1 MAAFGFTK
9 QNNVEMQAKKIKLAH
24 SGGVNGGTKTMAAKI
39 TKQKSS
45 SVLTIETPDRSLTA
59 KKQKLSGSGGVYC
72 GTDTKILIGAGA
84 SQAKADKAE
93 TGVEKCLKCYL
104 NGRSAVY
111 CRTTHGHKKPGWS
124 DHECVQIVK
133 EGPPP
138 ISARSPAP
146 PPAATPTARFGA
158 PPSSGKHGQADS
170 PAPLLCI

>member
-1 MAAFGFTK
+1 MTNETPDRSLAAFGFTK
-9 QNNVEMQAKKIKLAH
+9 QNNVKMQAKKIKLAH
-24 SGGVNGGTKTMAAKI
+24 SGGVNGGTKTKAAKI

-45 SVLTIETPDRSLTA
+45 SVLTIEKPDRSLTA

-124 DHECVQIVK
+124 DHECVQIVQ
-133 EGPPP
+133 EGL
-138 ISARSPAP
+138 SCRTY
-146 PPAATPTARFGA
+146 TPSRHLRQKLA
-158 PPSSGKHGQADS
+158 
-170 PAPLLCI
+170 

>member
-1 MAAFGFTK
+1 
-9 QNNVEMQAKKIKLAH
+9 
-24 SGGVNGGTKTMAAKI
+24 
-39 TKQKSS
+39 
-45 SVLTIETPDRSLTA
+45 VLTIETPDRSLTA

-133 EGPPP
+133 EGLSCRSKGGQMKNILPVGTYGKSLLEKHQSDCPQCNGIAMP
-138 ISARSPAP
+138 KTEVIARDAEDGC
-146 PPAATPTARFGA
+146 R
-158 PPSSGKHGQADS
+158 
-170 PAPLLCI
+170 